1 MFGLNDLILIIAVAV
16 FLFGGKKILDLVKA
30 SSKRKD
36 SAGKETLGGSSK
48 KSVKSSKKKSAK
60 SVRAKK

>member
-16 FLFGGKKILDLVKA
+16 FLFGGKKILDLVK
-30 SSKRKD
+30 SSSMTAD
-36 SAGKETLGGSSK
+36 SEGGETRGGSSK
-48 KSVKSSKKKSAK
+48 KSKKPSKKKSVK